1 MGVHGLWKLLETTGK
16 PINPETLE
24 GKILAVD
31 ISIWLNQAVKGVRD
45 REGNSIQNAHLL
57 TLFHRLCKLLFF
69 RIRPVFVFDGDAPL
83 IKKQTLAI
91 RRQRKEEKTME
102 SKQTNDKLLKTFLKR
117 QAIKAALGERS
128 QDHLPSLSAGRR
140 EEDMYIL
147 PALPAQEEER
157 ERSSSEQEEE
167 DSRHIYQGDFYEDSV
182 DINSEEFSA
191 MPPEVKHEILKDMKE
206 FSKRRRTMYH
216 TPPERSGDFSQYQL
230 AGLLQRNKLNV
241 RLEGVEREMSNR
253 SAGNAPGVE
262 LYNQG
267 EGHSV
272 ETRRLLSEDSTH
284 YILIKGPKKTDNS
297 ERVPDIQ
304 PAASPWLGGPLSGRV
319 RTGGGEKRPEPL
331 WKPISEEESLEEGPS
346 SSSKHPQDTNPSLGD
361 TAPTSP
367 RTLKAIQAAMDSS
380 FSDEDEEDSS
390 WGRGGRR
397 AEEEEEDSSWGRG
410 GRRADEEG
418 AGGSVSP
425 RTLLAIQRA
434 IGEELEVGP
443 SQYATMIGNSPVKPH
458 SPSPQRPAN
467 RLVVISSSQE
477 ETEGKDTP
485 LRTTLTNE
493 DRLEVKGDE
502 QQSPLPLSLPIPPTD
517 RVLLGREEQD
527 ETATKRNREEVEEIL
542 RRNREEVEQAIDNR
556 NRAFHSAVGQ
566 GDSLGQDLCVI
577 PPSGLGLNREKD
589 TGRRSLLT
597 GPLPPSQ
604 QERNGDNNTREER
617 NGQNTREER
626 NGQNTREERNGQ
638 NTREERNGENTREE
652 RNGQNTREE
661 RNGQNTREERNGQN
675 TREERNGQIVKM
687 EDGEEDSDSESF
699 IDVSEGE
706 ELNEEEETDDSPIEV
721 GGGAPSK
728 AQEDVANKKEEEEEA
743 LSSRAIPL
751 EEREEEEEPQPPTET
766 SPALPAPASVPLP
779 NEWEDINVDEL
790 VALESSLGE
799 QQSSLRE
806 QKQQQERIAATVTG
820 QMCLES
826 QELLRLFGVPFLVAP
841 GEAEAQ
847 CAALDRTDQTHG
859 TITDDSDVWLFGGRH
874 VYKNFFSQNKY
885 VEYYQYVDLQNQLGV
900 DRTKLI
906 NLAYLLGSDYTEGV
920 PGVGYV
926 TGMEILNEF
935 PGPGTEP
942 VRMFSE
948 WWSSAQQQQQRLNSD
963 PRDSKVK
970 RKLRGLQLRTGF
982 PDPAVATAYLQPS
995 VDLSESSFSWGRPH
1009 LDLLKEFC
1017 ESRFGWNSRKTE
1029 ETLHPVLKQLSTQQ
1043 TQLRIDSFFRLEQQ
1057 ERQAIKS
1064 QRLRRA
1070 VTCIK
1075 RKEREDGGR
1084 EERED
1089 GGREEEEEEGTG
1101 SPSKAKRGKGSE
1113 PKQRK
1118 GEVEEGSGG
1127 FLGAEVSKPVQE
1139 DMGRTSHDVGV
1150 ASQERKKEVGVVSQ
1164 NTGGANLVVGG
1175 ASQQRKEV
1183 PPPNNGVPKLLPSR
1197 TEQSGGG
1204 NSGDDS
1210 DGDSGVA
1217 MVTAQSVFGGQ
1228 PREGRGGRRG
1238 KRGVRGRG
1246 RGRGRKTL

>member
-1 MGVHGLWKLLETTGK
+1 
-16 PINPETLE
+16 
-24 GKILAVD
+24 
-31 ISIWLNQAVKGVRD
+31 
-45 REGNSIQNAHLL
+45 
-57 TLFHRLCKLLFF
+57 
-69 RIRPVFVFDGDAPL
+69 
-83 IKKQTLAI
+83 
-91 RRQRKEEKTME
+91 ME

-128 QDHLPSLSAGRR
+128 QDHLPSLSGVRR
-140 EEDMYIL
+140 EEDMYML

-157 ERSSSEQEEE
+157 ERSSSEEEQQEEEE
-167 DSRHIYQGDFYEDSV
+167 DSRHIYQGDFYEDSNSV

-230 AGLLQRNKLNV
+230 AGLLQRNKLNM

-297 ERVPDIQ
+297 VRVPDIQ
-304 PAASPWLGGPLSGRV
+304 PAACPWLGGPLSGRV
-319 RTGGGEKRPEPL
+319 RTGGGERPEPL
-331 WKPISEEESLEEGPS
+331 WRPISEEESLEEGPS
-346 SSSKHPQDTNPSLGD
+346 SSSKHPQDPNPSLGD

-380 FSDEDEEDSS
+380 FSDEEEEGEDSS
-390 WGRGGRR
+390 WGRGGSR
-397 AEEEEEDSSWGRG
+397 AEEEGDRSWGRG
-410 GRRADEEG
+410 GSRAEEG
-418 AGGSVSP
+418 GGSVSP

-434 IGEELEVGP
+434 MGEELEVGP
-443 SQYATMIGNSPVKPH
+443 SPYTTMIGNSPVKPNP
-458 SPSPQRPAN
+458 PSPQRPAN
-467 RLVVISSSQE
+467 RLVVISSSEE

-493 DRLEVKGDE
+493 DRLGVEKGDE
-502 QQSPLPLSLPIPPTD
+502 QQSPLPLSLPIPPAD
-517 RVLLGREEQD
+517 RVLLS
-527 ETATKRNREEVEEIL
+527 REEVEEIL
-542 RRNREEVEQAIDNR
+542 RRSKEELEQAIDNR

-566 GDSLGQDLCVI
+566 GDSLGQAVCVI
-577 PPSGLGLNREKD
+577 PPSGLGLNREEE
-589 TGRRSLLT
+589 TGRSSLVT

-604 QERNGDNNTREER
+604 QERNGQKN
-617 NGQNTREER
+617 
-626 NGQNTREERNGQ
+626 
-638 NTREERNGENTREE
+638 
-652 RNGQNTREE
+652 
-661 RNGQNTREERNGQN
+661 
-675 TREERNGQIVKM
+675 REERNGQIVKM
-687 EDGEEDSDSESF
+687 EDGEENSDSESF

-706 ELNEEEETDDSPIEV
+706 ELKEEETDDSLIEV
-721 GGGAPSK
+721 GGGAPAK
-728 AQEDVANKKEEEEEA
+728 AQEDVAKKEEEEEA
-743 LSSRAIPL
+743 LSSR
-751 EEREEEEEPQPPTET
+751 EREEEEESQPPTEP
-766 SPALPAPASVPLP
+766 SPAPPALASVPLP

-885 VEYYQYVDLQNQLGV
+885 LEYYQYVDLQNQLGV

-942 VRMFSE
+942 VCMFSE
-948 WWSSAQQQQQRLNSD
+948 WWSLAQQQQRLTSD

-970 RKLRGLQLRTGF
+970 RKLRGLQLRPGF
-982 PDPAVATAYLQPS
+982 PNPAVATAYLQPS

-1029 ETLHPVLKQLSTQQ
+1029 ETLLPVIKQLNTQQ

-1084 EERED
+1084 EE
-1089 GGREEEEEEGTG
+1089 GTG

-1118 GEVEEGSGG
+1118 GEVEEGTGG
-1127 FLGAEVSKPVQE
+1127 FLGAEVSKPAQE
-1139 DMGRTSHDVGV
+1139 DVGVASQDVGVASHDVGVASQDVGVASQDVGRASHDVGV
-1150 ASQERKKEVGVVSQ
+1150 ASQERKKVGVVSPDV
-1164 NTGGANLVVGG
+1164 GGANLVVGG

-1183 PPPNNGVPKLLPSR
+1183 LPPPNNGVPQPKLLPSR
-1197 TEQSGGG
+1197 TEQNGSSS
-1204 NSGDDS
+1204 SGDDS

-1217 MVTAQSVFGGQ
+1217 MVTAQSVFGDQ
-1228 PREGRGGRRG
+1228 PREGRGVKRGGRRRGG
-1238 KRGVRGRG
+1238 KRGGG

>member
-45 REGNSIQNAHLL
+45 REGNSVQNAHLL

-128 QDHLPSLSAGRR
+128 QDHLPSLSAVRR
-140 EEDMYIL
+140 EEDMFML

-157 ERSSSEQEEE
+157 ERSSSDEEEQVEE
-167 DSRHIYQGDFYEDSV
+167 DSRHIYQGDFFEDSNSV

-284 YILIKGPKKTDNS
+284 YILIKGPKKTDSS

-319 RTGGGEKRPEPL
+319 RTGGGERPEPL
-331 WKPISEEESLEEGPS
+331 WRPISEEESLEEGPS
-346 SSSKHPQDTNPSLGD
+346 SSSKHPQDPIPSLGD
-361 TAPTSP
+361 TAPISP
-367 RTLKAIQAAMDSS
+367 RTLKAIQTAMDSS
-380 FSDEDEEDSS
+380 FSDE
-390 WGRGGRR
+390 
-397 AEEEEEDSSWGRG
+397 EEEEG
-410 GRRADEEG
+410 
-418 AGGSVSP
+418 GGSVSP
-425 RTLLAIQRA
+425 RTLLAIQRTT
-434 IGEELEVGP
+434 GEKLDVGP

-458 SPSPQRPAN
+458 PPSPQPPAN
-467 RLVVISSSQE
+467 RLFVISSSEE

-493 DRLEVKGDE
+493 DMLGVEKGDE
-502 QQSPLPLSLPIPPTD
+502 QQLPLPLRLPIPPAD
-517 RVLLGREEQD
+517 RVLISMEE
-527 ETATKRNREEVEEIL
+527 ETVTRRSREEVEEIL
-542 RRNREEVEQAIDNR
+542 RRNREELEQAIDNR

-566 GDSLGQDLCVI
+566 GDSLGQALCLI
-577 PPSGLGLNREKD
+577 PPSGLGLNREEE
-589 TGRRSLLT
+589 TGRSSLVT
-597 GPLPPSQ
+597 EPLPPSQ
-604 QERNGDNNTREER
+604 EER
-617 NGQNTREER
+617 NGQNT
-626 NGQNTREERNGQ
+626 G
-638 NTREERNGENTREE
+638 
-652 RNGQNTREE
+652 
-661 RNGQNTREERNGQN
+661 
-675 TREERNGQIVKM
+675 EERNGQIVKM
-687 EDGEEDSDSESF
+687 EDSDSESF
-699 IDVSEGE
+699 VDVSEGE
-706 ELNEEEETDDSPIEV
+706 ELKEEETDDSLIEV
-721 GGGAPSK
+721 GDGTPAK
-728 AQEDVANKKEEEEEA
+728 AQEDVAKKEEEEEEA

-751 EEREEEEEPQPPTET
+751 EEREEDEEPQPPTEP
-766 SPALPAPASVPLP
+766 SPAPPAPASVPLP

-799 QQSSLRE
+799 QQSRLRE

-885 VEYYQYVDLQNQLGV
+885 LEYYQYVDLQNQLGV

-942 VRMFSE
+942 VSMFSE
-948 WWSSAQQQQQRLNSD
+948 WWSLAQQQQRLTSD

-970 RKLRGLQLRTGF
+970 RKLRGLRLRPGF
-982 PDPAVATAYLQPS
+982 PNPAVATAYLQPS

-1029 ETLHPVLKQLSTQQ
+1029 ETLHPVIKQLNTQQ

-1089 GGREEEEEEGTG
+1089 GGREE
-1101 SPSKAKRGKGSE
+1101 R
-1113 PKQRK
+1113 
-1118 GEVEEGSGG
+1118 
-1127 FLGAEVSKPVQE
+1127 E
-1139 DMGRTSHDVGV
+1139 D
-1150 ASQERKKEVGVVSQ
+1150 
-1164 NTGGANLVVGG
+1164 
-1175 ASQQRKEV
+1175 
-1183 PPPNNGVPKLLPSR
+1183 
-1197 TEQSGGG
+1197 
-1204 NSGDDS
+1204 
-1210 DGDSGVA
+1210 
-1217 MVTAQSVFGGQ
+1217 
-1228 PREGRGGRRG
+1228 GGRE
-1238 KRGVRGRG
+1238 
-1246 RGRGRKTL
+1246 

>member
-1 MGVHGLWKLLETTGK
+1 
-16 PINPETLE
+16 
-24 GKILAVD
+24 
-31 ISIWLNQAVKGVRD
+31 
-45 REGNSIQNAHLL
+45 
-57 TLFHRLCKLLFF
+57 
-69 RIRPVFVFDGDAPL
+69 
-83 IKKQTLAI
+83 
-91 RRQRKEEKTME
+91 
-102 SKQTNDKLLKTFLKR
+102 
-117 QAIKAALGERS
+117 
-128 QDHLPSLSAGRR
+128 
-140 EEDMYIL
+140 
-147 PALPAQEEER
+147 
-157 ERSSSEQEEE
+157 
-167 DSRHIYQGDFYEDSV
+167 
-182 DINSEEFSA
+182 

-230 AGLLQRNKLNV
+230 AGLLQRNNLNV

-319 RTGGGEKRPEPL
+319 RTGGGERPEPL
-331 WKPISEEESLEEGPS
+331 WRPISEEESLEEGPS
-346 SSSKHPQDTNPSLGD
+346 SSSKRPQDPSPSLGN
-361 TAPTSP
+361 TAPISP
-367 RTLKAIQAAMDSS
+367 RTLKAIQAAMDGS
-380 FSDEDEEDSS
+380 FSEEE
-390 WGRGGRR
+390 
-397 AEEEEEDSSWGRG
+397 EEEEEDSSWGRG
-410 GRRADEEG
+410 GSRAEEEEG
-418 AGGSVSP
+418 GGSVSP

-434 IGEELEVGP
+434 TGEELDVGP
-443 SQYATMIGNSPVKPH
+443 SPYATMIGSSPVKPH
-458 SPSPQRPAN
+458 PPSPQRPAN
-467 RLVVISSSQE
+467 RLFVISSSEE

-485 LRTTLTNE
+485 PRTSLTNE
-493 DRLEVKGDE
+493 DRLGVEKGDE
-502 QQSPLPLSLPIPPTD
+502 QQSPLPLCLPIPPAD
-517 RVLLGREEQD
+517 RVLLSMEE
-527 ETATKRNREEVEEIL
+527 ETVS
-542 RRNREEVEQAIDNR
+542 RRSREEVEQAIDNR

-566 GDSLGQDLCVI
+566 GDSLGQALCVI
-577 PPSGLGLNREKD
+577 PPSGLGLNREEE
-589 TGRRSLLT
+589 TGRSSLVT

-604 QERNGDNNTREER
+604 EERNGQNTREERNGQNTGEERNGQNTGEERNGQNTGEER

-638 NTREERNGENTREE
+638 NTGEERK
-652 RNGQNTREE
+652 GQNT
-661 RNGQNTREERNGQN
+661 G
-675 TREERNGQIVKM
+675 EERNGQIVKM
-687 EDGEEDSDSESF
+687 EDSDSESF

-706 ELNEEEETDDSPIEV
+706 ELKEEETDDSLIEV
-721 GGGAPSK
+721 EGGAPAK
-728 AQEDVANKKEEEEEA
+728 AQEDVAKKEEEEA

-751 EEREEEEEPQPPTET
+751 EEREEDEEPQPPTEP
-766 SPALPAPASVPLP
+766 SPDPPAPASVPLP

-799 QQSSLRE
+799 QQSRLRE

-885 VEYYQYVDLQNQLGV
+885 LEYYQYVDLQNQLGV

-942 VRMFSE
+942 VSMFSE
-948 WWSSAQQQQQRLNSD
+948 WWSLAQQQQRLTSD

-970 RKLRGLQLRTGF
+970 RKLRGLRLRPGF
-982 PDPAVATAYLQPS
+982 PNPAVATAYLQPS

-1029 ETLHPVLKQLSTQQ
+1029 ETLYPVIKQLNTQQ

-1089 GGREEEEEEGTG
+1089 GGREEEEEGIG
-1101 SPSKAKRGKGSE
+1101 SPSKAKRGKRSE

-1118 GEVEEGSGG
+1118 GEVEEGTGG
-1127 FLGAEVSKPVQE
+1127 FLGAEVSKPAQE
-1139 DMGRTSHDVGV
+1139 DVGRANHDVGV
-1150 ASQERKKEVGVVSQ
+1150 ASQEREKVGVVSQ
-1164 NTGGANLVVGG
+1164 NVGGASLAVGG

-1183 PPPNNGVPKLLPSR
+1183 LPPPNNGVPQPKLLPNR
-1197 TEQSGGG
+1197 TEQNDSSS
-1204 NSGDDS
+1204 SGDDS

-1217 MVTAQSVFGGQ
+1217 MVTAQSVFRGQ
-1228 PREGRGGRRG
+1228 PREGRGG
-1238 KRGVRGRG
+1238 KRGGRG
-1246 RGRGRKTL
+1246 GKRGRGRKTL

>member
-45 REGNSIQNAHLL
+45 REGNSVQNAHLL

-128 QDHLPSLSAGRR
+128 QDHLPSLSAVRR
-140 EEDMYIL
+140 EEDMFML

-157 ERSSSEQEEE
+157 ERSSSEEEEQEEE
-167 DSRHIYQGDFYEDSV
+167 DSRHIYQGDFYEDSNSV

-319 RTGGGEKRPEPL
+319 RTGGGERPEPL
-331 WKPISEEESLEEGPS
+331 WRPISEEESLEEGPS
-346 SSSKHPQDTNPSLGD
+346 SSSKHPQDPNPILGD
-361 TAPTSP
+361 TAPISP

-380 FSDEDEEDSS
+380 FSDE
-390 WGRGGRR
+390 
-397 AEEEEEDSSWGRG
+397 EEEDSSWGRG
-410 GRRADEEG
+410 GSRAEEEEEG
-418 AGGSVSP
+418 GGSVSP

-434 IGEELEVGP
+434 TGEELDVGLSP
-443 SQYATMIGNSPVKPH
+443 YATMIGSSP
-458 SPSPQRPAN
+458 
-467 RLVVISSSQE
+467 
-477 ETEGKDTP
+477 
-485 LRTTLTNE
+485 
-493 DRLEVKGDE
+493 
-502 QQSPLPLSLPIPPTD
+502 
-517 RVLLGREEQD
+517 
-527 ETATKRNREEVEEIL
+527 
-542 RRNREEVEQAIDNR
+542 
-556 NRAFHSAVGQ
+556 
-566 GDSLGQDLCVI
+566 
-577 PPSGLGLNREKD
+577 
-589 TGRRSLLT
+589 
-597 GPLPPSQ
+597 
-604 QERNGDNNTREER
+604 
-617 NGQNTREER
+617 
-626 NGQNTREERNGQ
+626 
-638 NTREERNGENTREE
+638 
-652 RNGQNTREE
+652 
-661 RNGQNTREERNGQN
+661 
-675 TREERNGQIVKM
+675 
-687 EDGEEDSDSESF
+687 
-699 IDVSEGE
+699 
-706 ELNEEEETDDSPIEV
+706 
-721 GGGAPSK
+721 
-728 AQEDVANKKEEEEEA
+728 
-743 LSSRAIPL
+743 
-751 EEREEEEEPQPPTET
+751 
-766 SPALPAPASVPLP
+766 
-779 NEWEDINVDEL
+779 DEL

-799 QQSSLRE
+799 QQSRLRE

-885 VEYYQYVDLQNQLGV
+885 LEYYQYVDLQNQLGV

-942 VRMFSE
+942 VSMFSE
-948 WWSSAQQQQQRLNSD
+948 WWSLAQQQQRLTSD

-970 RKLRGLQLRTGF
+970 RKLRGLQLRPGF
-982 PDPAVATAYLQPS
+982 PNPAVATAYLQPS

-1009 LDLLKEFC
+1009 LDLLKEYPLGEC
-1017 ESRFGWNSRKTE
+1017 SRFGWNSRKTE
-1029 ETLHPVLKQLSTQQ
+1029 ETLHPVIKQLNTQQ

-1089 GGREEEEEEGTG
+1089 GGREEREDGGREEREDGGREEEEEGTG
-1101 SPSKAKRGKGSE
+1101 SPSKAKRGKGTAGRE
-1113 PKQRK
+1113 Q
-1118 GEVEEGSGG
+1118 EQQVEC
-1127 FLGAEVSKPVQE
+1127 
-1139 DMGRTSHDVGV
+1139 
-1150 ASQERKKEVGVVSQ
+1150 
-1164 NTGGANLVVGG
+1164 
-1175 ASQQRKEV
+1175 
-1183 PPPNNGVPKLLPSR
+1183 SR
-1197 TEQSGGG
+1197 
-1204 NSGDDS
+1204 
-1210 DGDSGVA
+1210 
-1217 MVTAQSVFGGQ
+1217 
-1228 PREGRGGRRG
+1228 
-1238 KRGVRGRG
+1238 
-1246 RGRGRKTL
+1246 